1 MNSMPRHSF
10 ICFVILSFLL
20 MSPAQAADP
29 AGCVKDAKGETA
41 VSDCTASIE
50 SGKLKGWELAASYVN
65 RAIAL
70 TELGK
75 LDEAMADLQKAMAL
89 RSPYPDALFA
99 QAKLKVKLKERD
111 AAIAALAA
119 DPRDCNADADAEVAI
134 SACTKAIAKGDLK
147 GADLAEAYLRRG
159 SGYDYLGK
167 YDEAGADLD
176 QSVKTDPDFSRGY
189 MWRGYFKMKMHKEDV
204 ALADFN
210 KAVSLKPDSAEA
222 LAFRARYYYEARGDW
237 KGVIADMEMA
247 VKLDP
252 DNEDFATYLENA
264 QNEQGKQ

>member
-1 MNSMPRHSF
+1 MSSMPRHSF
-10 ICFVILSFLL
+10 ICFVILLFQLT
-20 MSPAQAADP
+20 SPAQAADP
-29 AGCVKDAKGETA
+29 AGCVNDAKGETA

-50 SGKLKGWELAASYVN
+50 SGKLKSWELAASYVN

-89 RSPYPDALFA
+89 RSPYPDALVA
-99 QAKLKVKLKERD
+99 EAKLKFKLKERD
-111 AAIAALAA
+111 AAAAALAA
-119 DPRDCNADADAEVAI
+119 DPKDCVPDAAAEVAI
-134 SACTKAIAKGDLK
+134 SACTTAIAKGNLK
-147 GADLAEAYLRRG
+147 GTDLAEAYLRRG

-167 YDEAGADLD
+167 YDEAAADLD
-176 QSVKTDPDFSRGY
+176 QSVKTDPGFSRGY
-189 MWRGYFKMKMHKEDV
+189 MWRGYFKMKMHKEGE
-204 ALADFN
+204 ALTDFN
-210 KAVSLKPDSAEA
+210 KSVSLKPDSAEP

-252 DNEDFATYLENA
+252 DNEDFATYLDNA
-264 QNEQGKQ
+264 RNEQSKQ